1 MSWALSD
8 VCCDVCIVQSK
19 KPEEVMVRT
28 CPNPQDSCSCP
39 NNGYKLRKIAAV
51 DCGRLSPEQ
60 NALISGIVSLLFALS
75 LPFWYD
81 KSILTNNVLDWQ
93 VLTGLLAGGLHF
105 LAYCTTLMAFNSTSS
120 TVITPLLQLSALW
133 MLPLSAFS
141 SFVSETQLIHPV
153 HLFAVLLIVV
163 GGFLPAAEGNCS
175 AFFTMRFWSQSCV
188 IHCMLGEFLI
198 SLYNLLL
205 HKSTYDVSDDEGLG
219 AVTFFVYSRIGNALT
234 CFLLYA
240 LVPQLNA
247 SAKSLLD
254 VRVRFALVAFAG
266 EFLSTCGVLIVTFGY
281 SQFYEPS
288 IVNAAEGG
296 LQQLFNLL
304 FAVAAERY
312 MPSGISSR
320 KVDNLNTKLF
330 SFAMVTSGL
339 ILSQWERKVS

>member
-8 VCCDVCIVQSK
+8 VCCDVCIIQTKQPS
-19 KPEEVMVRT
+19 EVLVRT

-39 NNGYKLRKIAAV
+39 NNGYTKRKSATTV
-51 DCGRLSPEQ
+51 EGGRLSPEQ
-60 NALISGIVSLLFALS
+60 NALISGVISLLFAMI

-81 KSILTNNVLDWQ
+81 KSILTTSTLDWQ
-93 VLTGLLAGGLHF
+93 VLTSVLAGGLHF

-133 MLPLSAFS
+133 MLPMSALT

-205 HKSTYDVSDDEGLG
+205 HQSTYDAADDKGLG
-219 AVTFFVYSRIGNALT
+219 AVAFFVYSRIGNALT
-234 CFLLYA
+234 CFILYTF
-240 LVPQLNA
+240 VPHLNA
-247 SAKSLLD
+247 SARSLLD
-254 VRVRFALVAFAG
+254 VRVRFASVAFVG

-304 FAVAAERY
+304 FAVAAERF

-320 KVDNLNTKLF
+320 KVDNLAIKLC
-330 SFAMVTSGL
+330 SFAMVSAGL
-339 ILSQWERKVS
+339 LLSQWETKS